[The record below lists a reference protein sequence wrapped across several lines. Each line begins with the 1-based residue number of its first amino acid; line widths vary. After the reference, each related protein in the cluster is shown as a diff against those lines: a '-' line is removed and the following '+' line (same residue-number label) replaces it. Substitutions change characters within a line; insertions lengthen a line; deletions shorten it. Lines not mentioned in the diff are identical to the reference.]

1 MIEKFVEENIE
12 SDVKS
17 FETID
22 DLHGRYLKFCEVNG
36 LEALTKRTLNNRLS
50 KLNVGVRHKRMRNYS
65 LEYGRQ
71 GVRLLPCKY

>member
-1 MIEKFVEENIE
+1 MIEKFIEENIE

-22 DLHGRYLKFCEVNG
+22 DLYKRYLCFCEVNG
-36 LEALTKRTLNNRLS
+36 LEALTKRMLNNRLS

-65 LEYGRQ
+65 LEYDRQ
-71 GVRLLPCKY
+71 GVKLLPCKY